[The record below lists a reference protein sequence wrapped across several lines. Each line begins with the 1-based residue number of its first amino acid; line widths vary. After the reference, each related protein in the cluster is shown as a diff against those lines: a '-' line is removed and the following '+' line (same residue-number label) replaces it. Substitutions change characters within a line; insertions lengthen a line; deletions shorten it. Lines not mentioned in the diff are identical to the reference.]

1 MGTSTFKN
9 HVEVSDDS
17 VQGCYDG
24 GQQVCLFGA
33 VGGSG
38 RAAVVSGCVRVRVG
52 GWFHGL
58 EDGAAAFVHSFVR
71 SFVPLFLCSFVRWL
85 VCSFV
90 RSFVR
95 SLRCTSLFGSLR
107 VAVPRSGWQL
117 AVTDVPQQTNELCT
131 LRLLCFAAVQSQS
144 GCLCCGWLSSSFQ
157 GSIVRR
163 SFVPLCQYRCRCRCR
178 IVFVVVRSVGA
189 V

>member
-1 MGTSTFKN
+1 MLRWRSAG
-9 HVEVSDDS
+9 
-17 VQGCYDG
+17 
-24 GQQVCLFGA
+24 LFVWCSGWEWE
-33 VGGSG
+33 GGSSEWVRESESG
-38 RAAVVSGCVRVRVG
+38 WVVSRFG
-52 GWFHGL
+52 GRSSGIR
-58 EDGAAAFVHSFVR
+58 SFVR
-71 SFVPLFLCSFVRWL
+71 SFFCSFVPLFLCSLARLFVRL
-85 VCSFV
+85 FA
-90 RSFVR
+90 
-95 SLRCTSLFGSLR
+95 SLRFTSLFGSLR

-131 LRLLCFAAVQSQS
+131 LRLLFFAAVQSQS